1 MFLRLA
7 WVVGQAGALL
17 GSLIIILSNVV
28 TGITALSLCAICT
41 NGEVKGGGAYFL
53 ISRSL
58 GPSYGGAIG
67 ILFYCAQTVATSMYV
82 LGFAETLV
90 DIMTNAGASFITGS
104 EINDMRLLSVITMT
118 ALLAV
123 ALVGVSWYAKC
134 QLGLV
139 AILVISIA
147 SVFIG
152 TFFPSV
158 PGAVENASDGFI
170 GFSRDIPSAVVNFTQ
185 PEPAFTEPSFSADP
199 VTNRMLD
206 FFGVFAVFFPA
217 VTGIM
222 AGANVRRVRPVRASP
237 SSHPPPLPLPRQ
249 MSGDLKDPSHAIP
262 KGTLSAIGVT
272 FVSYLALLWFISAT
286 TLRCVDVAG
295 RCPEGATSVAACRI
309 TPPPP

>member
-7 WVVGQAGALL
+7 WVVGQSGALL
-17 GSLIIILSNVV
+17 GSLVIILSNVV

-90 DIMTNAGASFITGS
+90 DIMANSGASFITGS
-104 EINDMRLLSVITMT
+104 ELNDMRLLSVITMT
-118 ALLAV
+118 ALLGV

-139 AILVISIA
+139 VILVISIG

-152 TFFPSV
+152 TFFPAV
-158 PGAVENASDGFI
+158 PGAVENALDGFI
-170 GFSRDIPSAVVNFTQ
+170 GFSRDIPSSVANFTQ
-185 PEPAFTEPSFSADP
+185 PEPAFMQPSFSADP

-222 AGANVRRVRPVRASP
+222 AGANVRGAQPL
-237 SSHPPPLPLPRQ
+237 PPPLGYTCSPLPE
-249 MSGDLKDPSHAIP
+249 P
-262 KGTLSAIGVT
+262 TLP
-272 FVSYLALLWFISAT
+272 
-286 TLRCVDVAG
+286 R
-295 RCPEGATSVAACRI
+295 
-309 TPPPP
+309 